1 MHFFSVVR
9 WIAWKDLLSEYRN
22 RENISSMF
30 FFALNVILIF
40 SFSFSLD
47 PETLKEIMPGII
59 WVAFG
64 FTAIIGLGKSFL
76 IEVNNDCMEYFQC
89 LPVPKGAIYLGK
101 FLGNLLFMLTV
112 EIVLF
117 PLFVLF
123 FNLTILDQFLPLLLI
138 STVATIGLSAL
149 GTLFSALTVQIRARE
164 VMFPILLLPLSV
176 PIFIGAVEA
185 TRGALSGDPFSMYRH
200 WIELLGVFDVI
211 FVVVSFW
218 IFEFILDY

>member
-1 MHFFSVVR
+1 MPFFKVIK
-9 WIAWKDLLSEYRN
+9 WIIWKDLLSEYRN

-30 FFALNVILIF
+30 FFALNVIFIF

-47 PETLKEIMPGII
+47 PDTIKEIMPGVI

-76 IEVNNDCMEYFQC
+76 VEVNNDCMEYFQT
-89 LPVPKGAIYLGK
+89 LPIPKGAIYLGK
-101 FLGNLLFMLTV
+101 FLGNFFFMMSV
-112 EIVLF
+112 EIVLY
-117 PLFVLF
+117 PLFILF
-123 FNLTILDQFLPLLLI
+123 FNLDISDNLIPLFLI
-138 STVATIGLSAL
+138 SIVATIGLSAL

-185 TRGALSGDPFSMYRH
+185 TRGALSGDPLSFYQH
-200 WIELLGVFDVI
+200 WIELLAVFDII
-211 FVVVSFW
+211 FVIVSFW
-218 IFEFILDY
+218 VFEFILDY

>member
-1 MHFFSVVR
+1 MHFFSVVK
-9 WIAWKDLLSEYRN
+9 WIVWKDLLSEYRN

-47 PETLKEIMPGII
+47 PETLSEIMPGII

-76 IEVNNDCMEYFQC
+76 IEVNNDCMEYFRC

-112 EIVLF
+112 EIILF

-123 FNLTILDQFLPLLLI
+123 FNLSILDQFIPLLLI
-138 STVATIGLSAL
+138 SAVATIGLSAL

-185 TRGALSGDPFSMYRH
+185 TRGALSGDPFSRYQH

>member
-1 MHFFSVVR
+1 MHFFSVVK
-9 WIAWKDLLSEYRN
+9 WIVWKDLLSEYRN

-40 SFSFSLD
+40 SFSFTLA
-47 PETLKEIMPGII
+47 PEALKEIMPGII

-112 EIVLF
+112 EIILF

-123 FNLTILDQFLPLLLI
+123 FNIDILDQFLPLLLI

-185 TRGALSGDPFSMYRH
+185 TRGALSGDPFSMYQH

>member
-1 MHFFSVVR
+1 MPFFKVIR
-9 WIAWKDLLSEYRN
+9 WIIWKDLLSEYRN

-30 FFALNVILIF
+30 FFALNVIFIF

-47 PETLKEIMPGII
+47 PDTIKEIMPGVI

-76 IEVNNDCMEYFQC
+76 VEVNNDCMEYFQT
-89 LPVPKGAIYLGK
+89 LPIPKGAIYLGK
-101 FLGNLLFMLTV
+101 FLGNFFFMMSV
-112 EIVLF
+112 EIVLY
-117 PLFVLF
+117 PLFILF
-123 FNLTILDQFLPLLLI
+123 FNLNISENLIPLFLI
-138 STVATIGLSAL
+138 SIVATVGLSAL

-185 TRGALSGDPFSMYRH
+185 TRGALSGDPLSLYQH
-200 WIELLGVFDVI
+200 WIELLAVFDII

-218 IFEFILDY
+218 VFEFILDY

>member
-1 MHFFSVVR
+1 MHFFNVIR
-9 WIAWKDLLSEYRN
+9 WIAWKDLLSEVRN

-30 FFALNVILIF
+30 FFALIVIFIF

-47 PETLKEIMPGII
+47 PRIIQEVMPGII

-76 IEVNNDCMEYFQC
+76 AEVNNDCMEYFQI

-101 FLGNLLFMLTV
+101 FFGNVLFMLAV
-112 EIVLF
+112 ETILF

-123 FNLTILDQFLPLLLI
+123 FNLDILEKFPQFLLI
-138 STVATIGLSAL
+138 FIVATVGLSAL
-149 GTLFSALTVQIRARE
+149 GTLFSALTVQVRARE
-164 VMFPILLLPLSV
+164 VMFPILLLPMAV

-185 TRGALSGDPFSMYRH
+185 TRGVFNGDPYALYSH
-200 WIELLGVFDVI
+200 WIELLAVFDII

-218 IFEFILDY
+218 IFEFILDF

>member
-1 MHFFSVVR
+1 MHFFRVVR

-47 PETLKEIMPGII
+47 PDTIKEIMPGII

-76 IEVNNDCMEYFQC
+76 IEVNNDCMEYFQT
-89 LPVPKGAIYLGK
+89 LPVPKGALYLGK

-117 PLFVLF
+117 PLFILF
-123 FNLTILDQFLPLLLI
+123 FNLDLLEQFLPILLI

-185 TRGALSGDPFSMYRH
+185 TRGALSGDPFSHYRH